1 VDVIVLKICL
11 IKKVGT
17 TMANNALLTYVFPYP
32 LEISFFVH
40 LFFKKNYVYIFYKTT
55 SRPME

>member
-1 VDVIVLKICL
+1 
-11 IKKVGT
+11 
-17 TMANNALLTYVFPYP
+17 MANNALLTYVFPYP